1 MFSVVGVNTKG
12 SMGGFL
18 QTAPRPSISLRC
30 STHQFINSATKA
42 ANAHAQRQTQTR
54 PGKANLW
61 APHLPTPQQR
71 HAKSAAGS
79 TPARRTRSRGQLPI
93 LPIFSTSRSGV
104 GVGQKK
110 QWAVS
115 AAPPEQ
121 KANFPASFGLRHPS
135 VAETLGTDFLSM
147 SPGIGRTRG
156 RPPAERR
163 EGRGPGPACVQ
174 KTQSGANWLVC
185 PIPRCDGEAMK
196 AAAAGLDRQ
205 PRAGEWNGTGLFAPT
220 SRKPFGIG
228 CVREP
233 CTFHPCLLKLR
244 HRLPASQAPTCAFFD
259 FGPQGDGSRDP
270 VRVLDM

>member
-1 MFSVVGVNTKG
+1 
-12 SMGGFL
+12 MGGFL
-18 QTAPRPSISLRC
+18 QTATRPSISLRF

-54 PGKANLW
+54 PRKANLW

-135 VAETLGTDFLSM
+135 VAETLGTHFLSM

-156 RPPAERR
+156 RPRAERR
-163 EGRGPGPACVQ
+163 EGRGPRA
-174 KTQSGANWLVC
+174 SLC
-185 PIPRCDGEAMK
+185 PEDPIR
-196 AAAAGLDRQ
+196 
-205 PRAGEWNGTGLFAPT
+205 
-220 SRKPFGIG
+220 
-228 CVREP
+228 RE
-233 CTFHPCLLKLR
+233 LA
-244 HRLPASQAPTCAFFD
+244 RLPHPQMRWGSDESGSSWFGPSTAGWRVERDGTFCPHITKTVWHWLRPRTLHIPSLSPQITSSIASQPSTHL
-259 FGPQGDGSRDP
+259 RI
-270 VRVLDM
+270 L